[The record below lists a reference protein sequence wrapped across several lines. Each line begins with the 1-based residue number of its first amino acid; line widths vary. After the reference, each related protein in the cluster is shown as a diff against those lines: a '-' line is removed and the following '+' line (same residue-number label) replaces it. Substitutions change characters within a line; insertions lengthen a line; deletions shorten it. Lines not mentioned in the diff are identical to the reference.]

1 MEQALEA
8 DGELVPAGSE
18 LPDRQRLD
26 PDPAA
31 AAA

>member
-8 DGELVPAGSE
+8 DGEQVPAGSE
-18 LPDRQRLD
+18 LPERERL

-31 AAA
+31 AVA